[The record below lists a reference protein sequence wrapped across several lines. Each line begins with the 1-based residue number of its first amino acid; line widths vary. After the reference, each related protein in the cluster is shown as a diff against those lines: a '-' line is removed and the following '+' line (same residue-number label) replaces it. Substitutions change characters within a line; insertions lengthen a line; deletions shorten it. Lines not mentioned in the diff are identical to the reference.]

1 MTDKFTS
8 CDDCDRGRNAYG
20 ICFMNCVRR
29 ENITDCFTPKKPR
42 TIMIGDVEVVAGI
55 RWGDEIPDVVYVSKL
70 YGKRYVPLT
79 SISVAGE
86 NAITLGVAH
95 GTPENA
101 IAMSKAMLKQL
112 EKQ

>member
-1 MTDKFTS
+1 MTKFTS
-8 CDDCDRGRNAYG
+8 CDDYQDDLRSGCYCCKWDSGRVDN
-20 ICFMNCVRR
+20 
-29 ENITDCFTPKKPR
+29 FTPKKPR

-79 SISVAGE
+79 STSAAGG
-86 NAITLGVAH
+86 NAITLGLAH

-101 IAMSKAMLKQL
+101 VAMSKAILKQL
-112 EKQ
+112 EIKL